1 MDCSKCNKTIDK
13 LKNFKDFS
21 GAIIKKLNGEIVY
34 ILCHSCC
41 NKIVKKN
48 LFKMNK

>member
-1 MDCSKCNKTIDK
+1 MRCSNCYRNINKH
-13 LKNFKDFS
+13 KNYKDFS
-21 GAIIKKLNGEIVY
+21 GAIIKKLNGDIVY